1 MVSKTRLILASN
13 SPRRLD
19 VLHQLGLNP
28 VVRFPA
34 VDEAYIT
41 GESPAAYV
49 ERLARAKAEVVAEKE
64 PDALVIGGDT
74 IVVSQNRLL
83 GKPADEDAAVEV
95 LISLAG
101 RKHQVLTGLAISGQD
116 GTVSAVSGTEV
127 RFRSFTEA
135 EARRYVMSG
144 EPMDKAG
151 AYAIQGLGA
160 ALVAEIVG
168 DYYTVMG
175 FPIGTFLDLLLQSGW
190 RYEFGSLSQTN

>member
-83 GKPADEDAAVEV
+83 GKPADEDAAVEI

-175 FPIGTFLDLLLQSGW
+175 FPVGTFLDLLLQSGW

>member
-41 GESPAAYV
+41 GESPAAFV

-175 FPIGTFLDLLLQSGW
+175 FPVGTFLDLLLQSGW

>member
-83 GKPADEDAAVEV
+83 GKPADEDAAVEI

-190 RYEFGSLSQTN
+190 RYEFGSLSRTN

>member
-1 MVSKTRLILASN
+1 MRLILASN

-19 VLHQLGLNP
+19 VLRQLGLDP
-28 VVRFPA
+28 SVRSPA
-34 VDEAYIT
+34 IDESCIE
-41 GESPAAYV
+41 GESPEAYV
-49 ERLARAKAEVVAEKE
+49 ERLARSKAEAVAETE
-64 PDALVIGGDT
+64 SDALVIGGDT
-74 IVVSQNRLL
+74 IVVSEDRLL
-83 GKPADEDAAVEV
+83 GKPEDEDRAVEM
-95 LISLAG
+95 LLSLAG
-101 RKHQVLTGLAISGQD
+101 RKHLVLTGLAISGQD

>member
-1 MVSKTRLILASN
+1 MRLILASN

-19 VLHQLGLNP
+19 VLRQLGLDP
-28 VVRFPA
+28 SVRSPA
-34 VDEAYIT
+34 IDESCIE
-41 GESPAAYV
+41 GESPEAYV
-49 ERLARAKAEVVAEKE
+49 ERLARSKAEAVAETE
-64 PDALVIGGDT
+64 LDALVIGGDT
-74 IVVSQNRLL
+74 IVVSEDRLL
-83 GKPADEDAAVEV
+83 GKPEDEDRAIEM
-95 LISLAG
+95 LLSLAG
-101 RKHQVLTGLAISGQD
+101 RKHLVLTGLAISGQD

-175 FPIGTFLDLLLQSGW
+175 FPIGTFLDLLVQAGC

>member
-1 MVSKTRLILASN
+1 MHRRRVS
-13 SPRRLD
+13 
-19 VLHQLGLNP
+19 
-28 VVRFPA
+28 
-34 VDEAYIT
+34 E
-41 GESPAAYV
+41 AYV
-49 ERLARAKAEVVAEKE
+49 ERLARSKAEAVAETE
-64 PDALVIGGDT
+64 LDALVIGGDT
-74 IVVSQNRLL
+74 IVVSEDRLL
-83 GKPADEDAAVEV
+83 GKPEDEDRAVEM
-95 LISLAG
+95 LLSLAG
-101 RKHQVLTGLAISGQD
+101 RKHLVLTGLAISGQD

>member
-1 MVSKTRLILASN
+1 MRLILASN

-19 VLHQLGLNP
+19 VLRQLGLDP
-28 VVRFPA
+28 SVRSPA
-34 VDEAYIT
+34 IDESCIE
-41 GESPAAYV
+41 GESPEAYV
-49 ERLARAKAEVVAEKE
+49 ERLARSKAEAVAETE
-64 PDALVIGGDT
+64 LDALVIGGDT
-74 IVVSQNRLL
+74 IVVSEDRLL
-83 GKPADEDAAVEV
+83 GKPEDEDRAVEM
-95 LISLAG
+95 LLSLAG
-101 RKHQVLTGLAISGQD
+101 RKHLVLTGLAISGQD

-175 FPIGTFLDLLLQSGW
+175 FPVGMFLDLLLQSGW